1 VNVADDTDW
10 PSRAEVIEDLVE
22 RMVDDPTQTAPMNP
36 TVAQGPI
43 GNDGQWGESFAQ
55 PTLMRDAVQTLDVDA
70 ASAGRD
76 VALARCS
83 RRHGCCSPPLSLRR
97 QVPHGDRLAH

>member
-55 PTLMRDAVQTLDVDA
+55 PTPDARRCSD
-70 ASAGRD
+70 
-76 VALARCS
+76 ARC
-83 RRHGCCSPPLSLRR
+83 RRR
-97 QVPHGDRLAH
+97 QRRS